1 MKILLAKLISA
12 IIIGGIIGLERKS
25 RKKPAGLIT
34 NILVCLGATLIAIEQ
49 QALMMKSIDLINA
62 NPNLAAALKVDVGRL
77 TAQVISG
84 IGFLGGGVILQT
96 KGSIKGIT
104 TAATLWVVAAIG
116 ISLGSGDFIIAYM
129 TFIATLIV
137 LIGIKKIEVLTLDRR
152 KIKKISIEYYEND
165 MILKELKDAFLS
177 RSIKVSSTT
186 TVQREILE
194 DDVLVKKQYILNIPR
209 YVNIKQLMRE
219 LKRYKYIKAIN

>member
-34 NILVCLGATLIAIEQ
+34 NILVCLGSTLIAIEQ

-194 DDVLVKKQYILNIPR
+194 DDVLIKKQYILNIPR

-219 LKRYKYIKAIN
+219 LKTYKYIKAIN